1 MAANPEEVEQQQFKL
16 QELHTPSSFEGVLW
30 ALMGIEDA
38 RTILHSAP
46 GYYFNVHNNTL
57 QNDWPVELYTSRLQY
72 SSVMSGGE
80 AQLENAMKIV
90 TKQDPAALFVVTAPV
105 TEVNQDDA
113 EGVVERVGHPNSR
126 VVRPSIGHTCN
137 EGREAAFKE
146 LIEMMDPEVEKRP
159 RTVNLIGP
167 TLSMFNWRADVYELR
182 RMLRE
187 IGIEVNTVMTAG
199 ASFAEIQRAPAA
211 ELNLCMYPYDVGTET
226 AQEMEDRFDIPF
238 QADIV
243 PIGFEN
249 SLTWLEQVA
258 DHFDLDISDYLADCI
273 KNATH
278 FIRSNLVFSATFEL
292 STVLSFENHN
302 TYALGIAEFF
312 KKEVGV
318 KVPLVC
324 LSNGQAAER
333 VATSC
338 DEVLLSPT
346 LDLKKEKFVE
356 CGPNLIFGNF
366 YDQKMAAEEGFVNF
380 VVADIPNA
388 GYLASENCPFMG
400 LMGAKY
406 LVQTAVNNT
415 VTKLLIDTKGDVAG
429 ELSGGSRDW
438 DIAAEQA
445 LAKVSHAVPNF
456 VRTFAVKKMHEV
468 SEKMARERGTGVTI
482 DIVREAAEEFAPARF
497 KAKFAAIFDSAVLDH
512 AKSDDSATEEE
523 DTPGD

>member
-1 MAANPEEVEQQQFKL
+1 MAANPQEVEQQQFKL

-57 QNDWPVELYTSRLQY
+57 QNDWPVELYTSRLEY

-80 AQLENAMKIV
+80 RQLANAMKV
-90 TKQDPAALFVVTAPV
+90 VVKHKPAALFVVTAPV

-113 EGVVERVGHPNSR
+113 EGVVEDIDYPNSR
-126 VVRPSIGHTCN
+126 VVRPAIGHSCN
-137 EGREAAFKE
+137 EGREAAFRE
-146 LIEMMDPEVEKRP
+146 LIDMMDPDVEKRP
-159 RTVNLIGP
+159 MSVNLIGP

-187 IGIEVNTVMTAG
+187 IGIEVNTVMSAG

-211 ELNLCMYPYDVGTET
+211 ELNLCMYPYDCGVAT
-226 AQEMEDRFDIPF
+226 AQEMEDRFDIPY
-238 QADIV
+238 QANIV
-243 PIGFEN
+243 PIGFDN
-249 SLTWLEQVA
+249 SLTWLQQVA
-258 DHFDLDISDYLADCI
+258 THFDLDISEYLAACV

-324 LSNGQAAER
+324 LSNEKAAER
-333 VATSC
+333 VAASC
-338 DEVLLSPT
+338 EEVLLSPT

-356 CGPNLIFGNF
+356 YGPNLIFGNF
-366 YDQKMAAEEGFVNF
+366 YDQKMAAEEGFLNF

-388 GYLASENCPFMG
+388 GFLASENCPFMG

-445 LAKVSHAVPNF
+445 LAKVSHAIPNF

-468 SEKMARERGTGVTI
+468 SENIAREQGTSVTLA
-482 DIVREAAEEFAPARF
+482 IVRQAAEEFAPARF
-497 KAKFAAIFDSAVLDH
+497 QAKFSAIFDSAELDSEQRKTD
-512 AKSDDSATEEE
+512 AADESDNSAN
-523 DTPGD
+523 

>member
-1 MAANPEEVEQQQFKL
+1 MAADPKEIESQQFKL

-30 ALMGIEDA
+30 TLMGIEDA

-57 QNDWPVELYTSRLQY
+57 QNDWPVELYTSRLEL
-72 SSVMSGGE
+72 SSVMGGGE
-80 AQLENAMKIV
+80 TRLEKTMRTVIR
-90 TKQDPAALFVVTAPV
+90 QDPAALFVVTSPV

-113 EGVVERVGHPNSR
+113 EGVVERVDYPNSK
-126 VVRPSIGHTCN
+126 VFRPAIGHSCN
-137 EGREAAFKE
+137 EGREAAFQE
-146 LIEMMDPEVEKRP
+146 LIEFMDPDVEKRP
-159 RTVNLIGP
+159 RSVNLIGP

-187 IGIEVNTVMTAG
+187 IGVEVNTVLSAG
-199 ASFAEIQRAPAA
+199 ANFAEIQRAPAA
-211 ELNLCMYPYDVGTET
+211 ELNLCIYPYDCGEET
-226 AQEMEDRFDIPF
+226 ARAMQDRFDTPY

-243 PIGFEN
+243 PIGFDS
-249 SLTWLEQVA
+249 SLRWLEQVA
-258 DHFDLDISDYLADCI
+258 AHFEMDISDYLAECVA
-273 KNATH
+273 NATH

-302 TYALGIAEFF
+302 TYAVGIAEFF

-324 LSNGQAAER
+324 LSNERAAER
-333 VATSC
+333 IATSC
-338 DEVLLSPT
+338 GEVLISPT
-346 LDLKKEKFVE
+346 IDEKKDKFVE
-356 CGPNLIFGNF
+356 TGPNLIFGNF
-366 YDQKMAAEEGFVNF
+366 YDQKVAAEEGIMNF

-388 GYLASENCPFMG
+388 GFLASENCPFMG

-429 ELSGGSRDW
+429 ELSGGNRDW
-438 DIAAEQA
+438 DVQAEQA
-445 LAKVSHAVPNF
+445 LQKVSHAVPYF

-468 SEKMARERGTGVTI
+468 SENIARERGTSVTI
-482 DIVREAAEEFAPARF
+482 DIVREAAEEFTPARF
-497 KAKFAAIFDSAVLDH
+497 KAKFAAIFDSAEL
-512 AKSDDSATEEE
+512 EEK
-523 DTPGD
+523 